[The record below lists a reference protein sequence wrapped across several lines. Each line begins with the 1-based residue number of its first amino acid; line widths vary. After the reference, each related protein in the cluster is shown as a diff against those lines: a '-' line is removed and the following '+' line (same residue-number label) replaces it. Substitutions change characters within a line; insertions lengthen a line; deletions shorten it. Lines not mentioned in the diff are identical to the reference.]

1 MVLLHLRLRVKKTR
15 SEGEGWLLEC
25 LISMIHVF
33 CELDFKHEL
42 SCVAQDRE
50 S

>member
-1 MVLLHLRLRVKKTR
+1 MLLHLRLRVKKTR

-33 CELDFKHEL
+33 CELDFKQEL